1 MAQHKEGGGGAVDA
15 QSCDRPLSNC
25 RVSQARIFFSFSP
38 LVSREH
44 NVGRFE
50 DKCGF
55 VGCAR
60 RIFWAS
66 DVQGYILAP
75 GGGGHYSRL
84 CIPLPQTTGYTF
96 VRSMHSSREDA
107 AGRNRDAWLFGISG
121 RRQHLT

>member
-66 DVQGYILAP
+66 DVQGYTLARR
-75 GGGGHYSRL
+75 GGGGGILLTIVYSFAADHRL
-84 CIPLPQTTGYTF
+84 Y
-96 VRSMHSSREDA
+96 VR
-107 AGRNRDAWLFGISG
+107 
-121 RRQHLT
+121 T